1 MKKFYN
7 TRDSYIVYKNMSAN
21 PINISQYVQII
32 NHFMKFLSSKLL
44 STGEI
49 ILPERLGRL
58 SIFGKKVNIRIE
70 NGEIKGLA
78 PDWVKTKQLW
88 DSDEVAKN
96 NKQLVYHF
104 NEETNGIRYKFSWSK
119 NRVLVSNKTLYNLR
133 MTRSNKRELSR
144 LVREG
149 KEYLIG
155 AYRRADVENFNYY
168 YKSSV
173 LLINNELIRRQMKP
187 RSFITTLLYLL

>member
-7 TRDSYIVYKNMSAN
+7 TRDSYVVYKNMSDN
-21 PINISQYVQII
+21 PINISEYVQII
-32 NHFMKFLSSKLL
+32 NQFMKFLILKLL

-58 SIFGKKVNIRIE
+58 SIFGKKVNVRIE
-70 NGEIKGLA
+70 DGEIKGLA

-88 DSDEVAKN
+88 DSDEEAKN

-104 NEETNGIRYKFSWSK
+104 NEETNGIRYKFFWSK

-133 MTRSNKRELSR
+133 MTRSNKRELSK

-149 KEYLIG
+149 KEYLI
-155 AYRRADVENFNYY
+155 V
-168 YKSSV
+168 K
-173 LLINNELIRRQMKP
+173 
-187 RSFITTLLYLL
+187 

>member
-7 TRDSYIVYKNMSAN
+7 TRDSYVVYKNMSDN
-21 PINISQYVQII
+21 PINISEYVQII
-32 NHFMKFLSSKLL
+32 NQFMKFLSSKLL

-58 SIFGKKVNIRIE
+58 SIFGKKVNVRIE
-70 NGEIKGLA
+70 DGEIKGLA

-88 DSDEVAKN
+88 DSDEEAKN

-104 NEETNGIRYKFSWSK
+104 NEETNGIRYKFAWSK

-133 MTRSNKRELSR
+133 MTRTNKRALSN
-144 LVREG
+144 LVKEG
-149 KEYLIG
+149 KEYLIK
-155 AYRRADVENFNYY
+155 N
-168 YKSSV
+168 
-173 LLINNELIRRQMKP
+173 
-187 RSFITTLLYLL
+187 

>member
-7 TRDSYIVYKNMSAN
+7 TRDSYVVYKNMSVN

-49 ILPERLGRL
+49 IIPERLGKL
-58 SIFGKKVNIRIE
+58 SIFGKKVKIRIE
-70 NGEIKGLA
+70 DGKIKGLA
-78 PDWVKTKQLW
+78 PDWVKTKELW
-88 DSDEVAKN
+88 DSDSIAKQ

-104 NEETNGIRYKFSWSK
+104 NEETNGIRYKFAWSK

-133 MTRSNKRELSR
+133 MTRSNKRELSK
-144 LVREG
+144 LAREG
-149 KEYLIG
+149 KEYLIK
-155 AYRRADVENFNYY
+155 N
-168 YKSSV
+168 
-173 LLINNELIRRQMKP
+173 
-187 RSFITTLLYLL
+187 

>member
-7 TRDSYIVYKNMSAN
+7 TRDSYVVYKNMSDN
-21 PINISQYVQII
+21 PINISEYVQII
-32 NHFMKFLSSKLL
+32 NQFMKFLILKLL

-58 SIFGKKVNIRIE
+58 SIFGKKVNVRIE
-70 NGEIKGLA
+70 DGEIKGLA

-88 DSDEVAKN
+88 DSDEEAKN

-104 NEETNGIRYKFSWSK
+104 NEETNGIRYKFAWSK

-133 MTRSNKRELSR
+133 MTRTNKRALSN
-144 LVREG
+144 LVKEG
-149 KEYLIG
+149 KEYLI
-155 AYRRADVENFNYY
+155 
-168 YKSSV
+168 KH
-173 LLINNELIRRQMKP
+173 
-187 RSFITTLLYLL
+187 

>member
-7 TRDSYIVYKNMSAN
+7 TRDSYVVYKNMSVN

-49 ILPERLGRL
+49 NIPERLGKL
-58 SIFGKKVNIRIE
+58 SIFGKKVNVRIE
-70 NGEIKGLA
+70 DGEIKGLA
-78 PDWVKTKQLW
+78 PDWVKTKELW
-88 DSDEVAKN
+88 ESDEEAKN

-104 NEETNGIRYKFSWSK
+104 NEETNGIRYKFAWSK

-144 LVREG
+144 LVREE
-149 KEYLIG
+149 KEYLIK
-155 AYRRADVENFNYY
+155 D
-168 YKSSV
+168 
-173 LLINNELIRRQMKP
+173 
-187 RSFITTLLYLL
+187 

>member
-7 TRDSYIVYKNMSAN
+7 TRDSYVVYKNMSDN
-21 PINISQYVQII
+21 PINISEYVQII
-32 NHFMKFLSSKLL
+32 NQVMKFLILKLL

-58 SIFGKKVNIRIE
+58 SIFGKKVNVRIE

-88 DSDEVAKN
+88 DSDEEAKN

-104 NEETNGIRYKFSWSK
+104 NEETNGIRYKFFWSK

-133 MTRSNKRELSR
+133 MTRSNKRELSK

-149 KEYLIG
+149 KEYLIK
-155 AYRRADVENFNYY
+155 D
-168 YKSSV
+168 
-173 LLINNELIRRQMKP
+173 
-187 RSFITTLLYLL
+187 

>member
-7 TRDSYIVYKNMSAN
+7 TRDSYVVYKNMSDN
-21 PINISQYVQII
+21 PINISEYVQII
-32 NHFMKFLSSKLL
+32 NQFMKFLILKLL

-58 SIFGKKVNIRIE
+58 SIFGKKVNVRIE
-70 NGEIKGLA
+70 DGEIKGLA
-78 PDWVKTKQLW
+78 PDWVKTKELW
-88 DSDEVAKN
+88 DSDPIAKQ

-104 NEETNGIRYKFSWSK
+104 NEETNGIRYKFAWSK

-133 MTRSNKRELSR
+133 MTRSNKRELSK

-149 KEYLIG
+149 KEYLVK
-155 AYRRADVENFNYY
+155 D
-168 YKSSV
+168 
-173 LLINNELIRRQMKP
+173 
-187 RSFITTLLYLL
+187 

>member
-7 TRDSYIVYKNMSAN
+7 TRDSYVVYKNMSDN
-21 PINISQYVQII
+21 PINISEYVQII
-32 NHFMKFLSSKLL
+32 NQFMKFLILKLL

-58 SIFGKKVNIRIE
+58 SIFGKKVNVRIE
-70 NGEIKGLA
+70 DGEIKGLA

-88 DSDEVAKN
+88 DSDAEAKK

-133 MTRSNKRELSR
+133 MTRSNKRELSK

-149 KEYLIG
+149 KEYLI
-155 AYRRADVENFNYY
+155 V
-168 YKSSV
+168 K
-173 LLINNELIRRQMKP
+173 
-187 RSFITTLLYLL
+187 

>member
-7 TRDSYIVYKNMSAN
+7 TRDSYIVYKNMSVN

-49 ILPERLGRL
+49 NIPERLGKL
-58 SIFGKKVNIRIE
+58 SIFGKKVNVRIE
-70 NGEIKGLA
+70 DGEIKGLA

-88 DSDEVAKN
+88 ESDEEAKN

-133 MTRSNKRELSR
+133 MTRSNKRELSK

-149 KEYLIG
+149 KEYLIK
-155 AYRRADVENFNYY
+155 D
-168 YKSSV
+168 
-173 LLINNELIRRQMKP
+173 
-187 RSFITTLLYLL
+187 

>member
-7 TRDSYIVYKNMSAN
+7 TRDSYVVYKNMSDN
-21 PINISQYVQII
+21 PINISEYVQII
-32 NHFMKFLSSKLL
+32 NQFMKFLILKLL

-58 SIFGKKVNIRIE
+58 SIFGKKVNVRIE

-88 DSDEVAKN
+88 DSDEEAKN

-104 NEETNGIRYKFSWSK
+104 NEETNGIRYKFFWSK

-133 MTRSNKRELSR
+133 MTRTNKRALSN
-144 LVREG
+144 LVKEG
-149 KEYLIG
+149 KEYLIK
-155 AYRRADVENFNYY
+155 N
-168 YKSSV
+168 
-173 LLINNELIRRQMKP
+173 
-187 RSFITTLLYLL
+187 

>member
-7 TRDSYIVYKNMSAN
+7 TRDSYVVYKNMSDN
-21 PINISQYVQII
+21 PINISEYVQII
-32 NHFMKFLSSKLL
+32 NQFMKFLILKLL

-58 SIFGKKVNIRIE
+58 SIFGKKVNVRIE

-88 DSDEVAKN
+88 DSDEEAKN

-104 NEETNGIRYKFSWSK
+104 NEETNGIRYKFFWSK

-133 MTRSNKRELSR
+133 MTRSNKRELSK

-149 KEYLIG
+149 KEYLIK
-155 AYRRADVENFNYY
+155 D
-168 YKSSV
+168 
-173 LLINNELIRRQMKP
+173 
-187 RSFITTLLYLL
+187 

>member
-7 TRDSYIVYKNMSAN
+7 TRDSYVVYKNMSDN
-21 PINISQYVQII
+21 PINISEYVQII
-32 NHFMKFLSSKLL
+32 NQFMKFLILKLL

-58 SIFGKKVNIRIE
+58 SIFGKKVNVRIE
-70 NGEIKGLA
+70 DGEIKGLA

-88 DSDEVAKN
+88 DSDEEAKK

-104 NEETNGIRYKFSWSK
+104 NEETNGIRYKFAWSK

-133 MTRSNKRELSR
+133 MTRSNKRELSK
-144 LVREG
+144 LVRGG
-149 KEYLIG
+149 KEYLIK
-155 AYRRADVENFNYY
+155 D
-168 YKSSV
+168 
-173 LLINNELIRRQMKP
+173 
-187 RSFITTLLYLL
+187 

>member
-7 TRDSYIVYKNMSAN
+7 TRDSYVVYKNMSVN

-49 ILPERLGRL
+49 IIPERLGKL

-70 NGEIKGLA
+70 NDEIKGLA
-78 PDWVKTKQLW
+78 PDWVKTKELW
-88 DSDEVAKN
+88 DSDPIAKQ

-104 NEETNGIRYKFSWSK
+104 NEETNGIRYKFAWSK

-133 MTRSNKRELSR
+133 MTRSNKRELSK
-144 LVREG
+144 LIREG
-149 KEYLIG
+149 KEYLI
-155 AYRRADVENFNYY
+155 
-168 YKSSV
+168 
-173 LLINNELIRRQMKP
+173 IN
-187 RSFITTLLYLL
+187 

>member
-7 TRDSYIVYKNMSAN
+7 TRDSYVVYKNMSVN

-49 ILPERLGRL
+49 NIPERLGKL
-58 SIFGKKVNIRIE
+58 SIFGKKVNVRIE
-70 NGEIKGLA
+70 DGEIKGLA
-78 PDWVKTKQLW
+78 PDWVKTKELW
-88 DSDEVAKN
+88 DSDLIAKQ

-133 MTRSNKRELSR
+133 MTRSNKRELSK

-149 KEYLIG
+149 KEYLIK
-155 AYRRADVENFNYY
+155 D
-168 YKSSV
+168 
-173 LLINNELIRRQMKP
+173 
-187 RSFITTLLYLL
+187 

>member
-7 TRDSYIVYKNMSAN
+7 TRDSYVVYKNMSVN

-49 ILPERLGRL
+49 TIPERLGKL
-58 SIFGKKVNIRIE
+58 SIFGKKVNVRIE
-70 NGEIKGLA
+70 DGEIKGLA

-88 DSDEVAKN
+88 DSDEEAKN

-104 NEETNGIRYKFSWSK
+104 NEETNGIRYKFAWSK

-133 MTRSNKRELSR
+133 MTRTNKRALSN
-144 LVREG
+144 LVKEG
-149 KEYLIG
+149 KEYLIK
-155 AYRRADVENFNYY
+155 D
-168 YKSSV
+168 
-173 LLINNELIRRQMKP
+173 
-187 RSFITTLLYLL
+187 

>member
-7 TRDSYIVYKNMSAN
+7 TRDSYIVYKNMSVN

-49 ILPERLGRL
+49 NIPERLGKL
-58 SIFGKKVNIRIE
+58 SIFGKKVNVRIE
-70 NGEIKGLA
+70 DGEIKGLA
-78 PDWVKTKQLW
+78 PDWVKTKELW
-88 DSDEVAKN
+88 DSDPIAKQ

-133 MTRSNKRELSR
+133 MTRSNKRELSK
-144 LVREG
+144 LVREE
-149 KEYLIG
+149 KEYLIK
-155 AYRRADVENFNYY
+155 N
-168 YKSSV
+168 
-173 LLINNELIRRQMKP
+173 
-187 RSFITTLLYLL
+187 

>member
-7 TRDSYIVYKNMSAN
+7 TRDSYVVYKNMSDN
-21 PINISQYVQII
+21 PINISEYVQII
-32 NHFMKFLSSKLL
+32 NQFMKFLILKLL

-58 SIFGKKVNIRIE
+58 SIFGKKVNVRIE
-70 NGEIKGLA
+70 DGEIKGLA

-88 DSDEVAKN
+88 DSDEEAKN

-104 NEETNGIRYKFSWSK
+104 NEETNGIRYKFAWSK

-133 MTRSNKRELSR
+133 MTRSNKRELSK

-149 KEYLIG
+149 KEYLIK
-155 AYRRADVENFNYY
+155 N
-168 YKSSV
+168 
-173 LLINNELIRRQMKP
+173 
-187 RSFITTLLYLL
+187 

>member
-7 TRDSYIVYKNMSAN
+7 TRDSYIVYKNMSVN

-49 ILPERLGRL
+49 NIPERLGKL
-58 SIFGKKVNIRIE
+58 SIFGKKVNVRIE
-70 NGEIKGLA
+70 DGEIKGLA

-88 DSDEVAKN
+88 ESDEEAKN

-104 NEETNGIRYKFSWSK
+104 NEETNGIRYKFAWSK

-133 MTRSNKRELSR
+133 MTRSNKRELSK
-144 LVREG
+144 LVKNN
-149 KEYLIG
+149 KEYLIK
-155 AYRRADVENFNYY
+155 N
-168 YKSSV
+168 
-173 LLINNELIRRQMKP
+173 
-187 RSFITTLLYLL
+187 

>member
-7 TRDSYIVYKNMSAN
+7 TRDSYVVYKNMSVN

-32 NHFMKFLSSKLL
+32 NQFMKFLILKLL

-58 SIFGKKVNIRIE
+58 SIFGKKVNVRIE
-70 NGEIKGLA
+70 DGEIKGLA

-88 DSDEVAKN
+88 DSDEEAKN

-104 NEETNGIRYKFSWSK
+104 NEETNGIRYKFFWSK

-149 KEYLIG
+149 KEYLIK
-155 AYRRADVENFNYY
+155 D
-168 YKSSV
+168 
-173 LLINNELIRRQMKP
+173 
-187 RSFITTLLYLL
+187 

>member
-7 TRDSYIVYKNMSAN
+7 TRDSYVVYKNMSDN
-21 PINISQYVQII
+21 PINISEYVQII
-32 NHFMKFLSSKLL
+32 NQFMKFLILKLL

-58 SIFGKKVNIRIE
+58 SIFGKKVNVRIE

-88 DSDEVAKN
+88 DSDEEAKN

-104 NEETNGIRYKFSWSK
+104 NEETNGIRYKFFWSK

-133 MTRSNKRELSR
+133 MTRTNKRELSR

-149 KEYLIG
+149 KEYLI
-155 AYRRADVENFNYY
+155 V
-168 YKSSV
+168 K
-173 LLINNELIRRQMKP
+173 
-187 RSFITTLLYLL
+187 

>member
-7 TRDSYIVYKNMSAN
+7 TRDSYVVYKNMSDN
-21 PINISQYVQII
+21 PINISEYVQII
-32 NHFMKFLSSKLL
+32 NQFMKFLILKLL

-58 SIFGKKVNIRIE
+58 SIFGKKVNVRIE
-70 NGEIKGLA
+70 DGEIKGLA
-78 PDWVKTKQLW
+78 PDWVKTKELW
-88 DSDEVAKN
+88 DSDLIAKQ

-133 MTRSNKRELSR
+133 MTRSNKRELSK

-149 KEYLIG
+149 KEYLIK
-155 AYRRADVENFNYY
+155 N
-168 YKSSV
+168 
-173 LLINNELIRRQMKP
+173 
-187 RSFITTLLYLL
+187 

>member
-7 TRDSYIVYKNMSAN
+7 TRDSYVIYKNMSDN
-21 PINISQYVQII
+21 PINISEYVQII
-32 NHFMKFLSSKLL
+32 NQFMKFLILKLL

-58 SIFGKKVNIRIE
+58 SIFGKKVNVRIE
-70 NGEIKGLA
+70 DGEIKGLA

-88 DSDEVAKN
+88 DLDEEAKN

-133 MTRSNKRELSR
+133 MTRSNKRELSK

-149 KEYLIG
+149 KEYLI
-155 AYRRADVENFNYY
+155 V
-168 YKSSV
+168 K
-173 LLINNELIRRQMKP
+173 
-187 RSFITTLLYLL
+187 

>member
-1 MKKFYN
+1 MKNFYN
-7 TRDSYIVYKNMSAN
+7 TRDSYVVYKNMSDN
-21 PINISQYVQII
+21 PINISEYVQII
-32 NHFMKFLSSKLL
+32 NQFMKFLILKLL

-58 SIFGKKVNIRIE
+58 SIFGKKVNVRIE
-70 NGEIKGLA
+70 DGEIKGLA

-88 DSDEVAKN
+88 DSDTEAKE

-144 LVREG
+144 LVKNN
-149 KEYLIG
+149 KEYLIK
-155 AYRRADVENFNYY
+155 D
-168 YKSSV
+168 
-173 LLINNELIRRQMKP
+173 
-187 RSFITTLLYLL
+187 

>member
-7 TRDSYIVYKNMSAN
+7 TRDSYVVYKNMSVN

-49 ILPERLGRL
+49 NIPERLGKL
-58 SIFGKKVNIRIE
+58 SIFGKKVNVRIE
-70 NGEIKGLA
+70 DGEIKGLA

-88 DSDEVAKN
+88 ESDEEAKN

-104 NEETNGIRYKFSWSK
+104 NEETNGIRYKFAWSK

-149 KEYLIG
+149 KEYLIK
-155 AYRRADVENFNYY
+155 N
-168 YKSSV
+168 
-173 LLINNELIRRQMKP
+173 
-187 RSFITTLLYLL
+187 

>member
-7 TRDSYIVYKNMSAN
+7 TRDSYVVYKNMSDN

-32 NHFMKFLSSKLL
+32 NQFMKFLILKLL

-58 SIFGKKVNIRIE
+58 SIFGKKVNVRIE
-70 NGEIKGLA
+70 DGEIKGLA

-88 DSDEVAKN
+88 DSDEEAKN

-133 MTRSNKRELSR
+133 MTRSNKRELSK

-149 KEYLIG
+149 KEYLIK
-155 AYRRADVENFNYY
+155 D
-168 YKSSV
+168 
-173 LLINNELIRRQMKP
+173 
-187 RSFITTLLYLL
+187 

>member
-7 TRDSYIVYKNMSAN
+7 TRDSYVVYKNMSDN
-21 PINISQYVQII
+21 PINISEYVQII
-32 NHFMKFLSSKLL
+32 NQFMKFLILKLL

-58 SIFGKKVNIRIE
+58 SIFGKKVNVRIE
-70 NGEIKGLA
+70 DGEIKGLA

-88 DSDEVAKN
+88 DSDEEAKS

-144 LVREG
+144 LVKNN
-149 KEYLIG
+149 KEYLIK
-155 AYRRADVENFNYY
+155 D
-168 YKSSV
+168 
-173 LLINNELIRRQMKP
+173 
-187 RSFITTLLYLL
+187 